1 VRALRFWRENVKRR
15 VVITGMGAITPLAVG
30 VEASWKK
37 LCAGESGIKRITQF
51 DASSLKCQ
59 VAGEVWDF
67 RAEDFMT
74 AKKSRRGDRF
84 VHFLLAATKM
94 ALEDSTLQIGPDEEY
109 RTGVVAATAIG
120 SCKTFEANHELIL
133 RGRMKN
139 VTPYLVIN
147 LSANTAAGEM
157 AAMCMARGPHHF
169 LQEACSGGTN
179 AIGLGFRAIIHGEA
193 EVMLVG
199 GADAGISPTLMASLD
214 NLGAIATS
222 WNDQPH
228 KSSRPFEKRRN
239 GFVTSEG
246 SGVLILEELEHAKAR
261 GANIYAEL
269 LGYGSTCDA
278 YHAVAPLPSG
288 EGAAKC
294 MELCL
299 QDAGITPDEID
310 YINAHGTSTVANDET
325 ETLAVKKLFES
336 RAKKIPMSANK
347 SMIGHMWG
355 AAGAVEGIFTAKT
368 LSEGIIPPTI
378 NLDETDPKC
387 DLDYVPY
394 KARSKEVR
402 LALSN
407 SFGFGGINAS
417 IVLKKYE
424 D

>member
-1 VRALRFWRENVKRR
+1 
-15 VVITGMGAITPLAVG
+15 MGAITPLAIG

-59 VAGEVWDF
+59 VAGEVQDF
-67 RAEDFMT
+67 RAEDFIT
-74 AKKSRRGDRF
+74 PKKARRADRF

-94 ALEDSTLQIGPDEEY
+94 ALEDSTLQISPDEEY
-109 RTGVVAATAIG
+109 RTGVIAATAIG

-179 AIGLGFRAIIHGEA
+179 AIGLGFRAITHGEA

-228 KSSRPFEKRRN
+228 KASRPFDKRRN

-246 SGVLILEELEHAKAR
+246 SGVLVLEELEHAKAR
-261 GANIYAEL
+261 GANIHAEL

-278 YHAVAPLPSG
+278 YHAVAPMPNG
-288 EGAAKC
+288 EGAVKC
-294 MELCL
+294 MELSL
-299 QDAGITPDEID
+299 EDAGITQM
-310 YINAHGTSTVANDET
+310 T
-325 ETLAVKKLFES
+325 
-336 RAKKIPMSANK
+336 
-347 SMIGHMWG
+347 
-355 AAGAVEGIFTAKT
+355 
-368 LSEGIIPPTI
+368 
-378 NLDETDPKC
+378 
-387 DLDYVPY
+387 
-394 KARSKEVR
+394 
-402 LALSN
+402 
-407 SFGFGGINAS
+407 
-417 IVLKKYE
+417 
-424 D
+424 

>member
-1 VRALRFWRENVKRR
+1 VKRR
-15 VVITGMGAITPLAVG
+15 VVITGMGTVTPLAVG
-30 VEASWKK
+30 VEESWRK
-37 LCAGESGIKRITQF
+37 LCAGESGIKPITQF

-59 VAGEVWDF
+59 VAGEVLGF
-67 RAEDFMT
+67 RAEDFLT
-74 AKKSRRGDRF
+74 LKKAKRTDRF
-84 VHFLLAATKM
+84 VHFLLAAAKM
-94 ALEDSTLQIGPDEEY
+94 ALEDSKLLISPEEEY
-109 RTGVVAATAIG
+109 RTGVIAATAIG
-120 SCKTFEANHELIL
+120 SCKTFEANHELIIQ
-133 RGRMKN
+133 RRMKN

-157 AAMCMARGPHHF
+157 AAMCKARGTHHF
-169 LQEACSGGTN
+169 LQEACSAGTN

-193 EVMLVG
+193 EIMMVG

-228 KSSRPFEKRRN
+228 KASRPFDKRRN

-246 SGVLILEELEHAKAR
+246 SGVLILEEIEHANAR
-261 GANIYAEL
+261 GASIYAEI

-288 EGAAKC
+288 EGAVKC
-294 MELCL
+294 MELGME
-299 QDAGITPDEID
+299 DAGITLHDID

-325 ETLAVKKLFES
+325 ETIAIKKLFGP
-336 RAKKIPMSANK
+336 RAKEIIISANK

-368 LSEGIIPPTI
+368 LQEGLIPPTI
-378 NLDETDPKC
+378 NLDEPDPKC
-387 DLDYVPY
+387 DLDYVPHQ
-394 KARSKEVR
+394 ARRSYVQF
-402 LALSN
+402 ALSN

-417 IVLKKYE
+417 IVFKRYE